1 MRVFEH
7 RRDAEYL
14 QLLNERLTISGPNG
28 LLAKAVNIV
37 NPFEHEGKKFTRCC
51 RIDFAGVAAT
61 NLFDTGHNVVPTS
74 AADLLENLFAQA
86 DELNEAGIF
95 IKLRFLLVYPYCT
108 YAIARMQ
115 AELSRNRSS
124 IGHPQYNR
132 DFHLVESVDEDMF
145 KQSSFVIAQTLMLE
159 QIQEWIDKYSWPPL
173 GAIESTQSV
182 NRAFI
187 RFASVSPNLCVLF
200 VNDTIFTDPYL
211 LAKELRERKRLAH
224 LAPLVQI
231 EKSENPNTFAAFD
244 DHFRYIWDLDQT
256 IYAEDATYYQTG
268 RPNTLKLVK
277 PPEKITFENK
287 AKYIKLKAPSFS
299 DSDIQK
305 WRFKVSRVLNRHCTL
320 PAATPSSES
329 LFITCSWEKGGDSR
343 AIPNSFAQ
351 ELSLMLET
359 DFGRLR
365 PDPVL
370 SVHIM
375 EGVAGEFLTRQ
386 LYARLEES
394 TLALVLMTGDIQ
406 DSDGKL
412 YCRPNVYHELG
423 FLMKHIGTDRV
434 IIVRE
439 EGITIPSNI
448 QDVIRVEFSRDK
460 MILCYR
466 EILQWLA
473 RTCSFSPNTVLEAL
487 QKHSVRLQKSVVE
500 GGIDQTEGREA
511 ARKIERDILSFNS
524 NPIS

>member
-7 RRDAEYL
+7 RRDEEYL
-14 QLLNERLTISGPNG
+14 QVLRERLTIDGPNG
-28 LLAKAVNIV
+28 LLAKAVKIA
-37 NPFEHEGKKFTRCC
+37 NPIQHEDKIYTRCC

-61 NLFDTGHNVVPTS
+61 NLFDAGHNIVPTS
-74 AADLLENLFAQA
+74 VADCIEELFAKY
-86 DELNEAGIF
+86 ESLNNKGVF

-124 IGHPQYNR
+124 MRHPQYNR

-145 KQSSFVIAQTLMLE
+145 KQSSFVRAQTLMLE
-159 QIQEWIDKYSWPPL
+159 QLQEWVDRYEWSPL
-173 GAIESTQSV
+173 VKKESGESI

-187 RFASVSPNLCVLF
+187 RFASVSPNTCVLF
-200 VNDTIFTDPYL
+200 VNDTIFTDAYL
-211 LAKELRERKRLAH
+211 LAKELRETKRLAH

-231 EKSENPNTFAAFD
+231 DKSASPKTFDAFD

-256 IYAEDATYYQTG
+256 IYADDATYYQTG
-268 RPNTLKLVK
+268 KPNTLKLVK
-277 PPEKITFENK
+277 PPEKITYENK
-287 AKYIKLKAPSFS
+287 AAYIKIKAPSFS
-299 DSDIQK
+299 DVDIQK

-329 LFITCSWEKGGDSR
+329 LFITCSWEKGKDGRS
-343 AIPNSFAQ
+343 IPNLYAQ
-351 ELSLMLET
+351 ELLTVLEI
-359 DFGRLR
+359 DFGRVR

-370 SVHIM
+370 SIHIM

-394 TLALVLMTGDIQ
+394 TLGLILMTGDIQ
-406 DSDGKL
+406 GNDGKL

-439 EGITIPSNI
+439 EGIVIPSNI
-448 QDVIRVEFSRDK
+448 QDVIRVEFSKDK
-460 MILCYR
+460 IILCYT

-473 RTCSFSPNTVLEAL
+473 RTCSFSRSTILEAL
-487 QKHSVRLQKSVVE
+487 QKHHTRLQASIVE
-500 GGIDQTEGREA
+500 GGIDQAEGQET
-511 ARKIERDILSFNS
+511 ARKVERDITSFNV
-524 NPIS
+524 NPVL